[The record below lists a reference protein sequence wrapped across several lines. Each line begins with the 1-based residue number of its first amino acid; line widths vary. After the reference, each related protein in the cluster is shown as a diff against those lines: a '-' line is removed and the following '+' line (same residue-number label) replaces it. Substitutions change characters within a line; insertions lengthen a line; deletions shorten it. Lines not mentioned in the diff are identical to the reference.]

1 MARCAVSV
9 AFVRVYGARSAST
22 SRTPP
27 AFDVDAMEIRKHT
40 YVRRHAPA
48 HTRLSRRRD
57 TYGDAGHPCS
67 IQPSQSPSFLDP
79 QFRARATPS
88 PGPPVSCAVPAWE
101 LQQHTGRS
109 HFPCPSREPGRVSR
123 PARCTVSRT
132 TDDGAFTGSTT
143 HALRGSSTP
152 CQRVTYAL
160 VRRARGGVDGAAL
173 GDGASAPG
181 VR

>member
-27 AFDVDAMEIRKHT
+27 AFDVDAMEIRKHA

-57 TYGDAGHPCS
+57 TRGDAGHPCS
-67 IQPSQSPSFLDP
+67 IQPSQSPSIPDP
-79 QFRARATPS
+79 QFLTRATPS

-109 HFPCPSREPGRVSR
+109 HFPCPSRERTSAYVTRWHGVDELRSACVVEPVNAPSSVVRDTVQRAGRDTRPG
-123 PARCTVSRT
+123 
-132 TDDGAFTGSTT
+132 
-143 HALRGSSTP
+143 
-152 CQRVTYAL
+152 
-160 VRRARGGVDGAAL
+160 RARGGVDGAAL